1 MACVFPRPAKDSLEL
16 IYPGVAANPCCGD
29 SPSPPQR
36 WGSERDLAKRKSTL
50 LERLT
55 RWAKKGMGEADW
67 ELGTVGT
74 QLAGEDTLA
83 RSPPSVGQGT
93 RLGAKHIPQFGL
105 VAVIISNW
113 CLNEIRWELLSGGTH
128 IGVVLHHTNDVHV
141 CFFSRRLNWDLQ
153 MLSRGLHC
161 IGGVL
166 CLIPSFTPLCPQK
179 KGCLFSKCL

>member
-74 QLAGEDTLA
+74 QLAGEDTFI
-83 RSPPSVGQGT
+83 SVTSQCWQRNATGSQ
-93 RLGAKHIPQFGL
+93 
-105 VAVIISNW
+105 
-113 CLNEIRWELLSGGTH
+113 TH
-128 IGVVLHHTNDVHV
+128 ITVWPGGCYYIELVFKWNQVRITERGNTH
-141 CFFSRRLNWDLQ
+141 RRGPSPHKWYSC
-153 MLSRGLHC
+153 LS
-161 IGGVL
+161 
-166 CLIPSFTPLCPQK
+166 SFLE
-179 KGCLFSKCL
+179 G